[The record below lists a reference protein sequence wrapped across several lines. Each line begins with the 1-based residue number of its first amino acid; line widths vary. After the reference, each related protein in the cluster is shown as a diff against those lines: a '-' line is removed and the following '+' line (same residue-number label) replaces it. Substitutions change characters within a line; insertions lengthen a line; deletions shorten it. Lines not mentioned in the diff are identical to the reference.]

1 MTLHINKAIRELKT
15 KLASATG
22 ARDRIPVLSELLQ
35 EYLFVSESE
44 GARDYADELLSLS
57 HQVHDT
63 KNETAALIFLGS
75 LDQNNGSYERALNY
89 YSEALA
95 IARLHEDTHGILH
108 ALNCIGSIYF
118 MLDRYDKVLK

>member
-15 KLASATG
+15 KLTSATDV
-22 ARDRIPVLSELLQ
+22 RDRITILSKLLQ

-57 HQVHDT
+57 RHVRNK
-63 KNETAALIFLGS
+63 KNEIAALIFLGS

-89 YSEALA
+89 YSEALS
-95 IARLHEDTHGILH
+95 IARLREDTHDILH